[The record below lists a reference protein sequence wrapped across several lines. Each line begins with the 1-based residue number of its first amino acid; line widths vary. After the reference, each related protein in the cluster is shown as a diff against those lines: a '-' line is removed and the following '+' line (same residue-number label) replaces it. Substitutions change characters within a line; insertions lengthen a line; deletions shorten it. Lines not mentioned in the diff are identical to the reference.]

1 MNCQGLIC
9 LLPKNAVCPG
19 FELWYRSAVAKLCKP
34 LACTPVPE
42 QRQPILLAVLGNTP
56 AILTEAF
63 YYYARLSSPPTLFTE
78 VHALTTKRGRDI
90 AISTLL
96 QSKKGEGSQFD
107 RLLRRLRIPC
117 SKVTFNENTLY
128 AIRKSTEYGGTDYG
142 IRLQREKIEIPH
154 PIA

>member
-117 SKVTFNENTLY
+117 SKV
-128 AIRKSTEYGGTDYG
+128 
-142 IRLQREKIEIPH
+142 
-154 PIA
+154 

>member
-1 MNCQGLIC
+1 M
-9 LLPKNAVCPG
+9 
-19 FELWYRSAVAKLCKP
+19 
-34 LACTPVPE
+34 PE